1 MAKHQAAESRSIERV
16 HSLVDSNAVYTR
28 QKLKRIEAQFGIGP
42 PARVLDIGSAQGL
55 FVIAA
60 NELGYDC
67 IGVEPS
73 PEARRTAEELGARL
87 GVANPV
93 SAGWAEDLPFED
105 ASFDVIHASS
115 VFEHVIELKKAL
127 SEAARVL
134 RPGGVLWFSSA
145 SSVCPRQH
153 EIAKV
158 PFFGWYPLP
167 LKRRVMYWA
176 RDRHPDLIGGT
187 DTPAIHWFTP
197 RSATRMLHEAGF
209 TDVVGRWQ
217 LRQLNEQ
224 SGWKRQA
231 VAAVK
236 NRKILSLAAD
246 VVVPGCS
253 YAAVR

>member
-1 MAKHQAAESRSIERV
+1 MAEHKAAEARSIEQV
-16 HSLVDSNAVYTR
+16 LAVGEAVAAFTR
-28 QKLKRIEAQFGIGP
+28 KKLKRIEAQFAIGP

-55 FVIAA
+55 FVIEA
-60 NELGYDC
+60 NRLGYVC
-67 IGVEPS
+67 TGVEPS
-73 PEARRTAEELGARL
+73 AEARQTAEELGARL

-93 SAGWAEDLPFED
+93 ATGWAEDLPFDD
-105 ASFDVIHASS
+105 ASFDVVHANS
-115 VFEHVIELKKAL
+115 VFEHVVELRTAL
-127 SEAARVL
+127 AEAARVL

-167 LKRRVMYWA
+167 IKRRVMYWA
-176 RDRHPDLIGGT
+176 RDRRPHLIGGT

-197 RSATRMLHEAGF
+197 RSASRLLREAGF
-209 TDVVGRWQ
+209 TSVIGRWQ
-217 LRQLNEQ
+217 LRQLDEQ
-224 SGWKRQA
+224 SGWKRRA

-236 NRKILSLAAD
+236 HRKALAFAAD